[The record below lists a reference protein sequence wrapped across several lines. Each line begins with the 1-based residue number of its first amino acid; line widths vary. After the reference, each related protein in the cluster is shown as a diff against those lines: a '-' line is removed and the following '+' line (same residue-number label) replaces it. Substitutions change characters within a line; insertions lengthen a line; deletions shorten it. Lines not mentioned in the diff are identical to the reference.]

1 MIRVRRRRRRG
12 QAGFTLIELMISL
25 VMFSFAIAGVLAV
38 AVAMASGFREQKQ
51 AIGAESSAR
60 GGMGFL
66 GDAIRGASPGLL
78 GGNSTTL
85 ETFNTTSGNCPGGA
99 FLLTDSSAAPDDLT
113 AVFAYGSVVTST
125 RSVFDAGT
133 DTSLDVVDGSQ
144 FQANDW
150 ILVTN
155 YGRGHVV
162 QITAVATNNL
172 TIATGSCTKAVVS
185 TYNAG
190 ALVVRVLRARF
201 YIAALDGV
209 PTLFMDPDAEGPGV
223 GEPLAEGVEDMQ
235 VELGIDPAADGV
247 AEVKAAANDDEWSG
261 NYLGDTVPLP
271 TDIIRAV
278 RLTLIARSVAPVTG
292 IGSFLRPAA
301 GNHAVSTTPD
311 NFRRRVLFSTIEV
324 RNLGGSP

>member
-1 MIRVRRRRRRG
+1 MIRVRRRRRG
-12 QAGFTLIELMISL
+12 QVGFTLIELMISL
-25 VMFSFAIAGVLAV
+25 VMFSFAVAGILAV

-51 AIGAESSAR
+51 SIGAESSAR

-66 GDAIRGASPGLL
+66 GDAIRGASPGLP
-78 GGNSTTL
+78 GGNSLTL
-85 ETFNTTSGNCPGGA
+85 ETFNTTSGNCPAGA
-99 FLLTDSSAAPDDLT
+99 FLLADPAGGTDDLT
-113 AVFAYGSVVTST
+113 VVFAYGSVVTST
-125 RSVFDAGT
+125 RQAFDAGT

-144 FQANDW
+144 FRLNDW

-162 QITAVATNNL
+162 QITAVTGNNL
-172 TIATGSCTKAVVS
+172 TIATGSCTKSVVS
-185 TYNAG
+185 SYNAG

-201 YIAALDGV
+201 YIQALDLI
-209 PTLFMDPDAEGPGV
+209 PTLFMDPDAEGPAA

-235 VELGIDPAADGV
+235 LELGVDPAGDGV
-247 AEVKAAANDDEWSG
+247 SEVKSAANDDEWSG
-261 NYLGDTVPLP
+261 NYAGDSVPLP

-278 RLTLIARSVAPVTG
+278 RLTLIARSTAPVTG
-292 IGSFLRPAA
+292 IGNFFRPAA
-301 GNHAVSTTPD
+301 ANHTASLLPD